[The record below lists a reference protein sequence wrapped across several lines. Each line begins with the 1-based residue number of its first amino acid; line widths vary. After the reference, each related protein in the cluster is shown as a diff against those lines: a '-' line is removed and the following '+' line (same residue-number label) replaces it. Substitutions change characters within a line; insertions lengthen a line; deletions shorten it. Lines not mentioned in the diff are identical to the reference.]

1 MSEQSGQNSN
11 TGVRDNAVVLIANL
25 MGIILVV
32 FLVMQGRSLSI
43 RNDALTAQLGRV
55 PVEVRKA
62 ADSGVFTNLY
72 LINTTTPADTD
83 AEFLK
88 TLSASKSADSMES
101 LIFLQARTMAM
112 QRDMLRAR
120 MAQVMPVAQNAANFE
135 NHVFTTL
142 TGLYAVAPT
151 NVEAADIVKKHGIQF
166 NNPADQG
173 APALPTV
180 TPTNAPRA
188 APSAAPRAA
197 PR

>member
-1 MSEQSGQNSN
+1 MNEQSGQNPN
-11 TGVRDNAVVLIANL
+11 AGVRDSAVILIANL

-43 RNDALTAQLGRV
+43 RNEALNAQFSRV

-62 ADSGVFTNLY
+62 VDNGSFTNLY
-72 LINTTTPADTD
+72 MINTTTPADTD

-88 TLSASKSADSMES
+88 TLNTSKSADTMES

-120 MAQVMPVAQNAANFE
+120 MAQVLPVAQNAADFQ
-135 NHVFTTL
+135 NHVFATL

-151 NVEAADIVKKHGIQF
+151 NAEAAAIVKKHGIQF
-166 NNPADQG
+166 NQADQR
-173 APALPTV
+173 APMAPV
-180 TPTNAPRA
+180 VAPTNAPRA
-188 APSAAPRAA
+188 APAPAAMPR
-197 PR
+197 